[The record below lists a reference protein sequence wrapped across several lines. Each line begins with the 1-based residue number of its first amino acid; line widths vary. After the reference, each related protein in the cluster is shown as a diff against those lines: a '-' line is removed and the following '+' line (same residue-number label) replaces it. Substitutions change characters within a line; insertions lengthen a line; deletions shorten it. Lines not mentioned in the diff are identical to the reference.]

1 MKVSVNNIELFTLSE
16 IRKNVIKDCINRDEF
31 DEDMRRRLAYILNH
45 KYEQCYK
52 RLKEEWDTK
61 LRDNGVQSVPT
72 DPDAY
77 AQLVFSQ
84 PNYKDR
90 KDRDEVTGE

>member
-1 MKVSVNNIELFTLSE
+1 MKVTVNNIDLYTISE
-16 IRKNVIKDCINRDEF
+16 IRKGVIKHFINEDIF
-31 DEDMRRRLAYILNH
+31 DEDMKRRLAWVINH

-52 RLKEEWDTK
+52 RLKEEWDPK
-61 LRDNGVQSVPT
+61 LTANGVQSVPT

-90 KDRDEVTGE
+90 KSRESE

>member
-1 MKVSVNNIELFTLSE
+1 MKVSVNNIDLFTLNE
-16 IRKNVIKDCINRDEF
+16 TQKQVIKHFIHADAF
-31 DEDMRRRLAYILNH
+31 DEDMRRRLEYIIKH

-52 RLKEEWDTK
+52 RLKEEWDPK
-61 LRDNGVQSVPT
+61 LIANGVKSVPT

-84 PNYKDR
+84 SNYKDR
-90 KDRDEVTGE
+90 KALEGASGE

>member
-1 MKVSVNNIELFTLSE
+1 MNNVEFFTLNE
-16 IRKNVIKDCINRDEF
+16 IKKNVIKDCINRDIF
-31 DEDMRRRLAYILNH
+31 DEDMKRRIEWILNH

-52 RLKEEWDTK
+52 RFKEEWDPK
-61 LRDNGVQSVPT
+61 LIANGVQSVPT

-90 KDRDEVTGE
+90 KARDEE